1 MHLAHIA
8 SRLYGA
14 PLLLAP
20 SKLDII
26 LSVLGNRVG
35 WPSPAEMALPPS
47 RASPSSTNATEA
59 WPSTAG
65 SVNDSGIA
73 VIPIHGSLVR
83 RAIGVEAMSGLTS
96 YADIAAR
103 LDAAVKDPEVQ
114 AILLDIDSPGG
125 EAGGVFELAAQVRA
139 ATATKPVWALACD
152 SAFSAA
158 YAIAC
163 AADRVF
169 VTQTAGVGSIGVIAM
184 HVDQSVRDAQEGY
197 RFTPVSAGEF
207 KNDLSA
213 HAPASKD
220 ALERL
225 QAEVD
230 RLYGLFVD
238 HVAAM
243 RGMDARAVRKTEAA
257 LFFGPDAVNAGLADA
272 MASSEQ
278 VFAELAALVGQR
290 QRPGGLLLQAT
301 ASSSVP
307 TTPTLMSSIPMPIN
321 PISSNLEELPM
332 SPETKSPETEQVPQD
347 DATSAIAQVTEA
359 LQPQATQPISA
370 QAAVSVVAPVASLTT
385 PQPPLPPSADA
396 LTQAGISA
404 AQAAQVE
411 ALAIAELCQLAG
423 QSDRTVSFL
432 SQRMSAA
439 QVRQALLASRAQSE
453 EITSHI
459 HPDAAV
465 PASVPTA
472 HNNALMAAVKRLHQ
486 TA

>member
-1 MHLAHIA
+1 MQLAHIA

-35 WPSPAEMALPPS
+35 WPSSAEMALPPS
-47 RASPSSTNATEA
+47 RASPSTTNATEA

-65 SVNDSGIA
+65 PVNDSGIA

-96 YADIAAR
+96 YADIAVS
-103 LDAAVKDPEVQ
+103 LDAALKDPAVQ

-125 EAGGVFELAAQVRA
+125 EAGGVFELATQVRA

-278 VFAELAALVGQR
+278 VFAELAALVGR
-290 QRPGGLLLQAT
+290 RIRPGGLLLHAT
-301 ASSSVP
+301 ASSSV
-307 TTPTLMSSIPMPIN
+307 SSIPALVSSNPMSIN
-321 PISSNLEELPM
+321 PITSNLAELPM
-332 SPETKSPETEQVPQD
+332 SPETQSPETEQALHEEAVH
-347 DATSAIAQVTEA
+347 ATAQAPEA
-359 LQPQATQPISA
+359 LNAQAEQPISA
-370 QAAVSVVAPVASLTT
+370 KPALPVAVPVVVPQT
-385 PQPPLPPSADA
+385 PPPADA
-396 LTQAGISA
+396 LAHARATA
-404 AQAAQVE
+404 ASAAQVE

-439 QVRQALLASRAQSE
+439 QVRQALLATRAQSE
-453 EITSHI
+453 EISSHI
-459 HPDAAV
+459 HPDAAA
-465 PASVPTA
+465 PTSVPTA